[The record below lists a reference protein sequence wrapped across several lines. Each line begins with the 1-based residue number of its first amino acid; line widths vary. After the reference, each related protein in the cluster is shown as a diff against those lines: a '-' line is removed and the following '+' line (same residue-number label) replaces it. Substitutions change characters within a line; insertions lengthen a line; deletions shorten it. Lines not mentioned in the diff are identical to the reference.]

1 MKTEKPKQYRT
12 KKKRKQRNRND
23 TEPKRNRKET
33 KNEKQRNR
41 NRNETKPKT
50 DEREKPKPQKSVTI
64 PTCAHVVDVL
74 GGDLLVLSEI
84 LLNMRT
90 ERNKEGKKTKKETFS
105 DQQNIQ
111 PKKTYVRYCLKEI
124 IYWHLCLFR

>member
-1 MKTEKPKQYRT
+1 MKTEKPKRYRT
-12 KKKRKQRNRND
+12 EKKSKQ
-23 TEPKRNRKET
+23 
-33 KNEKQRNR
+33 NEKQR

-90 ERNKEGKKTKKETFS
+90 ERNKEGKKTERNFFLINKIS
-105 DQQNIQ
+105 NQ
-111 PKKTYVRYCLKEI
+111 KKTYVRYCLKEV
-124 IYWHLCLFR
+124 IY